1 MNSDSWHVAEL
12 LSLPNDNLKDAGMWS
27 ISNNGSSVES
37 AQATSNSADLFV
49 PSSSWALSGQQ
60 AAVQASGGATSN
72 DSEPS
77 PATTASPASQGRAGT
92 VAPGVQQQL
101 ATQTAPQSQ
110 ASAAASKLPVASTS
124 AASGKVKRRKWT
136 REERAEHST
145 IEKKR
150 REDFNV
156 SLLVSPPRAP
166 YFRQEVM
173 LTTFGYRN
181 WLGSCLV

>member
-1 MNSDSWHVAEL
+1 
-12 LSLPNDNLKDAGMWS
+12 MWS
-27 ISNNGSSVES
+27 ISNNGSSVDS
-37 AQATSNSADLFV
+37 AQTTSNSADLFV
-49 PSSSWALSGQQ
+49 PGSSWALSGQQ

-110 ASAAASKLPVASTS
+110 AGPASKLPVASTS

-166 YFRQEVM
+166 YFR
-173 LTTFGYRN
+173 
-181 WLGSCLV
+181 